1 MSYLDSVVF
10 KFYSNQ
16 RRDRGD
22 SSFSTQIGSSDYWI
36 FHEEKVKK
44 ALFFGETT
52 FVYAA
57 PALLHLLGF
66 FTAVYVF
73 RIADN
78 EQLQNLVERVCNFPN
93 GFI

>member
-1 MSYLDSVVF
+1 MGNSE
-10 KFYSNQ
+10 
-16 RRDRGD
+16 
-22 SSFSTQIGSSDYWI
+22 YWI
-36 FHEEKVKK
+36 FHEEQVKK

-78 EQLQNLVERVCNFPN
+78 EQLQNLVERVCFSYVPN
-93 GFI
+93 HN

>member
-1 MSYLDSVVF
+1 MGNSE
-10 KFYSNQ
+10 
-16 RRDRGD
+16 
-22 SSFSTQIGSSDYWI
+22 YWI
-36 FHEEKVKK
+36 FHEDQVKK

-57 PALLHLLGF
+57 PAILHLLGF

-78 EQLQNLVERVCNFPN
+78 EQLQNLVERVHVFFWLLNSETN
-93 GFI
+93 SSLLYYIQ